1 MGKGLKFNKEIEDEL
16 KYNMKEVPAGFL
28 TFNVS
33 LQSGAIFNFY
43 QKEGLPVELK
53 EETVKN
59 G

>member
-1 MGKGLKFNKEIEDEL
+1 VGKGLKFNKEIEDEL
-16 KYNMKEVPAGFL
+16 KYNMKEVQAGFL

-43 QKEGLPVELK
+43 QKESLPVELK